1 MFYLTSA
8 GSFNQDD
15 EYVEAVGICDWQ
27 NTDIATSAFAT
38 EAEAEAALAQRRALS
53 KSVGAQVEDGEGG
66 YYATFTEPQYAALVN
81 ATAVYPESSDF
92 RDGADASGHWYE
104 EANGKIVK
112 VEQVV
117 GQSGVYLIETD
128 SETGEVIRDGRPW
141 QMHS

>member
-1 MFYLTSA
+1 MSA
-8 GSFNQDD
+8 KLQ
-15 EYVEAVGICDWQ
+15 Q
-27 NTDIATSAFAT
+27 
-38 EAEAEAALAQRRALS
+38 L
-53 KSVGAQVEDGEGG
+53 
-66 YYATFTEPQYAALVN
+66 N

-141 QMHS
+141 QMRA